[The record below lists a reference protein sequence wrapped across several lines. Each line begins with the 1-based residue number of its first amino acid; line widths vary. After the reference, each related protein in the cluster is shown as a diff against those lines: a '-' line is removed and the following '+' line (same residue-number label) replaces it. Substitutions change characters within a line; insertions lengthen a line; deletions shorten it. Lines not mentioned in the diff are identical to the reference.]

1 MISICESYARDY
13 HITFNPAKSKLI
25 YFNVS
30 SSEISPIYLNGTP
43 VTVVNKDKH
52 LGNTISTDIYDRN
65 IISNVCDF
73 YQRSNSV
80 ISDFSICDSETL
92 DKVHSTFCMHM
103 YGCELWN
110 LNSSDVQIFYIA
122 WRKVKRRIWKLP
134 STTHNSII
142 HNITSNIHIILEKR
156 FIKFMHSALNG
167 NIVCRQILLAK
178 LRCKKFFFAE
188 N

>member
-1 MISICESYARDY
+1 MISLCESYARDY
-13 HITFNPAKSKLI
+13 HITFNPEKSKLI
-25 YFNVS
+25 CFNAS
-30 SSEISPIYLNGTP
+30 SSEITPIYLN

-52 LGNTISTDIYDRN
+52 LGNTILTDIYDRN

-73 YQRSNSV
+73 YQGSNSV

-110 LNSSDVQIFYIA
+110 LNRSDVQKFYIA
-122 WRKVKRRIWKLP
+122 WRKVKCRIWKLP
-134 STTHNSII
+134 STIHINSII

-156 FIKFMHSALNG
+156 FIKFKHNALNG

-178 LRCKKFFFAE
+178 LRCKKSFFCRKL
-188 N
+188 